1 MKRRCCLAVL
11 LALSQFASAQQS
23 SSSLR
28 VERLAELGKLW
39 VNIRYFHPYL
49 AYRDIDWD
57 AAFANAV
64 PKVNAAA
71 SPAEY
76 AAAVQG
82 MLDALGDPLTRVD
95 TKDAKSSAK
104 SGALHAALNDD
115 GILLI
120 TVAGSDYRNSIQAL
134 RQAAAQIPK
143 ARGIVFDLRAPIYHS
158 LVFAQSGV
166 DNKFSSTPVVAPG
179 TRTRMHHGYASEDG
193 LGFPGYHS
201 AFQVA
206 DGERFPGSPQ
216 NTDAPVVFLISEQ
229 TALPPIALALHG
241 AGKAAIVAEGRARL
255 DQLLEDPYTVELP
268 SGVRVVARLGELI
281 YPDGSGIGAPDAVAA
296 TPEEAM
302 RVALSLAKQP
312 TQVSARKQLPA
323 IGSQLSPHGMG
334 PQDAGHR
341 VLAAVQIWGVFH
353 YFFPY
358 KDLMGE
364 DWDAVLREF
373 IPRMEAADEGSQYFW
388 AVAEMVSH
396 VHDSHVTTAP
406 LFHEILSGAPPPVY
420 AQWIE
425 GSPVIAGFYADSA
438 SQSGIA
444 VGDVVLKVD
453 GEDAKARMD
462 SLKNYISAST
472 PQALMWKVM
481 ERFMNG
487 PDNSTAVLTLRGGSG
502 QVKDVKVTRSR
513 SLLVREFEQRSGEIM
528 KLLPGNIGY
537 ADLDRLRI
545 SMVDAMF
552 EQFKATKAIIF
563 DMRGYP
569 YETAEPIASRL
580 TQKEHV
586 PAALVEEPLVEH
598 PSQRGEQPLSRSR
611 LHFIPFSDK
620 PHYKG
625 KTVMLINELAG
636 SQAEHS
642 GLFFEAANGTRFI
655 GSPTA
660 GANGDIT
667 NFTVPG
673 GIRITFS
680 GHGVRHA
687 DGRQLQRVGLLPDIE
702 VRPTIQ
708 GIREGRDEVLERA
721 IEYLK
726 ATQ

>member
-1 MKRRCCLAVL
+1 MSILLVAL
-11 LALSQFASAQQS
+11 LALCQLASAQQS
-23 SSSLR
+23 PAGVR
-28 VERLAELGKLW
+28 VDRLAELGKLW
-39 VNIRYFHPYL
+39 VNIRFFHPYL
-49 AYRDIDWD
+49 AYRDINWD
-57 AAFANAV
+57 DAFAKAV

-71 SPAEY
+71 SPDQY
-76 AAAVQG
+76 AAAVQE
-82 MLDALGDPLTRVD
+82 MLDVLGDPLTRATTAQASARGPGTFD
-95 TKDAKSSAK
+95 TE
-104 SGALHAALNDD
+104 LNQD

-120 TVAGSDYRNSIQAL
+120 TLAGSDYRNAIQAL

-166 DNKFSSTPVVAPG
+166 DNQLSSTPVVAPG
-179 TRTRMHHGYASEDG
+179 TRTRIHHGYASEDG
-193 LGFPGYHS
+193 LLYPGYHS
-201 AFQVA
+201 AFQVS

-216 NTDAPVVFLISEQ
+216 SKDAPVVFLISEE
-229 TALPPIALALHG
+229 THVPPIALALHG
-241 AGKAAIVAEGRARL
+241 AGKAAIVAEGKAQL
-255 DQLLEDPYTVELP
+255 DQLQEEPYTVELP
-268 SGVRVVARLGELI
+268 GGVRVVARLGELI
-281 YPDGSGIGAPDAVAA
+281 YPDGSGVGVPDAAAA

-302 RVALSLAKQP
+302 RLALSLAKQP
-312 TQVSARKQLPA
+312 MHASAHRQLRA
-323 IGSQLSPHGMG
+323 IGSRVSPHATGV
-334 PQDAGHR
+334 QDAGHR

-373 IPRMEAADEGSQYFW
+373 IPRMEAADQDSQYHW

-396 VHDSHVTTAP
+396 VHDSHVTINP
-406 LFHEILSGAPPPVY
+406 FFHKILSGAPPPVY
-420 AQWIE
+420 ARWIE

-438 SQSGIA
+438 RQSGIA

-453 GEDAKARMD
+453 GQDANARMD
-462 SLKNYISAST
+462 GIVKYISAST

-487 PDNSTAVLTLRGGSG
+487 PDNSTAALTLRDGSG
-502 QVKDVKVTRSR
+502 QAKEVKVTRSR
-513 SLLVREFEQRSGEIM
+513 GYWSGRFEQRSGEIV

-552 EQFKATKAIIF
+552 EQFKDTKAIIF

-569 YETAEPIASRL
+569 HDTASDIASRL
-580 TQKEHV
+580 TEKEHV
-586 PAALVEEPLVEH
+586 PAARFEEPIVEH
-598 PSQRGEQPLSRSR
+598 PSRRGEEPLRRSF
-611 LHFIPFSDK
+611 LKFIPLSDK

-636 SQAEHS
+636 SQAEGT
-642 GLFFEAANGTRFI
+642 GLFFEAANGTKFI
-655 GSPTA
+655 GSPTS
-660 GANGDIT
+660 GANGDLT
-667 NFTVPG
+667 NFTAPG
-673 GIRITFS
+673 RISITFS

-702 VRPTIQ
+702 VKPTIQ

-721 IEYLK
+721 IEYLSVK
-726 ATQ
+726 

>member
-1 MKRRCCLAVL
+1 
-11 LALSQFASAQQS
+11 
-23 SSSLR
+23 
-28 VERLAELGKLW
+28 
-39 VNIRYFHPYL
+39 
-49 AYRDIDWD
+49 
-57 AAFANAV
+57 
-64 PKVNAAA
+64 
-71 SPAEY
+71 
-76 AAAVQG
+76 
-82 MLDALGDPLTRVD
+82 
-95 TKDAKSSAK
+95 
-104 SGALHAALNDD
+104 
-115 GILLI
+115 
-120 TVAGSDYRNSIQAL
+120 VAGSDYRNSIQAL

-166 DNKFSSTPVVAPG
+166 DNKLSSTPVVAPG
-179 TRTRMHHGYASEDG
+179 TRTRVHNGYASEDG

-201 AFQVA
+201 AFQVT
-206 DGERFPGSPQ
+206 DGERFPGSPESKD
-216 NTDAPVVFLISEQ
+216 TPVVFLISAE
-229 TALPPIALALHG
+229 TVLPPIALALYG
-241 AGKAAIVAEGRARL
+241 AGKSAIVAEGRARL
-255 DQLLEDPYTVELP
+255 DQLLEPYTVELP
-268 SGVRVVARLGELI
+268 GGVRVAARLGELI
-281 YPDGSGIGAPDAVAA
+281 YPDGSGLGAPDTVAA

-302 RVALSLAKQP
+302 RVALSLATQP
-312 TQVSARKQLPA
+312 IHASGRKQLPA
-323 IGSQLSPHGMG
+323 IGSQVSPHRIG
-334 PQDAGHR
+334 PQDAGNR

-358 KDLMGE
+358 NNLMGE

-373 IPRMEAADEGSQYFW
+373 IPRMEAADDGSQYFW

-396 VHDSHVTTAP
+396 VHDSHVSTTP
-406 LFHEILSGAPPPVY
+406 LFHEILSGPPPPVY
-420 AQWIE
+420 ARWIE

-438 SQSGIA
+438 RQSGIA

-453 GEDAKARMD
+453 GEDAKARTD
-462 SLKNYISAST
+462 RLKKYISAST

-487 PDNSTAVLTLRGGSG
+487 PDNSTAVLTLRDGSG
-502 QVKDVKVTRSR
+502 QVKEVKVTRSR
-513 SLLVREFEQRSGEIM
+513 GYWSGRFEQRTGEIM

-545 SMVDAMF
+545 PMVDAMF
-552 EQFKATKAIIF
+552 ERFKDTKAIIF

-569 YETAEPIASRL
+569 NETASDIASRL

-586 PAALVEEPLVEH
+586 AAALVEEPLVEN
-598 PSQRGEQPLSRSR
+598 PSQRGEQPLKRSR
-611 LHFIPFSDK
+611 VQFIPFSDK

-636 SQAEHS
+636 SQAEHT
-642 GLFFEAANGTRFI
+642 GLFLEAANGTKFI

-708 GIREGRDEVLERA
+708 GIRKGRDEVLERA
-721 IEYLK
+721 IEYLN